1 MEAVHF
7 GAGNIGRGFIG
18 LLLYQSGYDTTFV
31 DVNDE
36 IIRAINEKKQYS
48 VVLAAEDK
56 KTITVKNISA
66 INSVSNP
73 EEAARAIAEADII
86 TTAVGPNVLPI
97 ISKLIAQGLRER
109 VKTNKQPLNII
120 ACENMVGGTKLLK
133 ENIYQHCTSE
143 EKAILNEMI
152 GFPNAAVDRIVP
164 NQTNE
169 ELLQVLVEPYYEW
182 VVEAPAIKGEKPPI
196 NGITFVEDLT
206 PYIERKLFTVNTGHA
221 AAAYVGYHLG
231 YRTIIDAMK
240 DVRVSDTIQGAL
252 RESGEALIQTYQFDR
267 EEHEKYI
274 ETILSRFTN
283 PFISDEVTR
292 VARGPLRKLG
302 ARDRLVR
309 PAVMYMEATGKVPVY
324 LTKVIAAALA
334 FNHEADEEAVQLQE
348 MIANQG
354 VEATLQEISGLEAG
368 HPLVAAVLREMGN

>member
-324 LTKVIAAALA
+324 LAKVIAAALA

-354 VEATLQEISGLEAG
+354 VEATLHEISGLEAG
-368 HPLVAAVLREMGN
+368 HPLVASVLQEM

>member
-86 TTAVGPNVLPI
+86 TTAVGSNVLPI

-274 ETILSRFTN
+274 ETIISRFTN

-324 LTKVIAAALA
+324 LAKVIAAALA

-368 HPLVAAVLREMGN
+368 HPLVASVLQEM

>member
-274 ETILSRFTN
+274 ETIISRFTN

-324 LTKVIAAALA
+324 LAKVIAAALA

-354 VEATLQEISGLEAG
+354 VEATLHEISGLEAG

>member
-324 LTKVIAAALA
+324 LAKVIAAALA

-354 VEATLQEISGLEAG
+354 VEATLHEISGLEAG

>member
-324 LTKVIAAALA
+324 LAKVIAAALA

-354 VEATLQEISGLEAG
+354 VEATLHEISGLEAG
-368 HPLVAAVLREMGN
+368 HPLVAAVLQEM

>member
-164 NQTNE
+164 NQTND

-324 LTKVIAAALA
+324 LAKVIAAALA

>member
-1 MEAVHF
+1 LEAVHF

-324 LTKVIAAALA
+324 LAKVIAAALA

-354 VEATLQEISGLEAG
+354 VEATLHEISGLEAG

>member
-292 VARGPLRKLG
+292 VARGPLRILG

-324 LTKVIAAALA
+324 LAKVIAAALA

-354 VEATLQEISGLEAG
+354 VEATLHEISGLEAG

>member
-1 MEAVHF
+1 M
-7 GAGNIGRGFIG
+7 
-18 LLLYQSGYDTTFV
+18 
-31 DVNDE
+31 
-36 IIRAINEKKQYS
+36 
-48 VVLAAEDK
+48 
-56 KTITVKNISA
+56 
-66 INSVSNP
+66 
-73 EEAARAIAEADII
+73 
-86 TTAVGPNVLPI
+86 LPI

-324 LTKVIAAALA
+324 LAKVIAAALA

-354 VEATLQEISGLEAG
+354 VEATLHEISGLEAG

>member
-324 LTKVIAAALA
+324 LVKVIAAALA

-354 VEATLQEISGLEAG
+354 VEATLHEISGLEAG
-368 HPLVAAVLREMGN
+368 HPLVAAVLQEM

>member
-196 NGITFVEDLT
+196 NGITFVDDLT

-324 LTKVIAAALA
+324 LAKVIAAALA

>member
-324 LTKVIAAALA
+324 LAKVIAAALA

-368 HPLVAAVLREMGN
+368 HPLVASVLQEM

>member
-324 LTKVIAAALA
+324 LAKVIAAALA

>member
-1 MEAVHF
+1 LEAVHF

-324 LTKVIAAALA
+324 LVKVIAAALA

-354 VEATLQEISGLEAG
+354 VEATLHEISGLEAG